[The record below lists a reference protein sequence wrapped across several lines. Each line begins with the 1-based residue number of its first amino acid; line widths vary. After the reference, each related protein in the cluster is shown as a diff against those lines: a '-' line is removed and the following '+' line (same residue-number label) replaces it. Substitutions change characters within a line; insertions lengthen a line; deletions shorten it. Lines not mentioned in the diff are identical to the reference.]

1 MKKLISTT
9 LFTILFSAIAFS
21 QNITEFEN
29 VTNLITEDFTNA
41 ETAFPILTSVDNYFI
56 IDNGDYL
63 LSRNNTE
70 SEYAIIVSATQ
81 QVSDFVLKTA
91 IKLGPSSNKK
101 ASCGIIIKSQTT
113 GSGALIFEINRKG
126 EYRIKELLV
135 TNTYKYLSGKT
146 SNDGW
151 VRNKIIKKQDEFNSI
166 KILNKENILVKSK
179 AEKIKRLKKIYI
191 PISFWIE
198 NKYKKKGETLI
209 LGFSGGQGSGKT
221 TVTGI
226 LKIILKKFF
235 KRRIHVS
242 SIDDFYKTLEDR
254 NKISNKIHPLLKTR
268 GVPGTHD
275 INLVKNFFNIIRKK
289 KFKKIKLPK
298 FEKAMDNRL
307 EKKYWFNIKQKPEIV
322 ILEGWC
328 VGAKPQSNSL
338 IKRPINILEKYED
351 KDLKWRK
358 YANKKLKQE
367 YNKEVQSTPGRALN
381 QELFKYLCPFNVW
394 ANSRLYGQI
403 FSQISGQV
411 NTQNREIKTLEM
423 RLTAA

>member
-1 MKKLISTT
+1 MRLVNECFDSVKK
-9 LFTILFSAIAFS
+9 
-21 QNITEFEN
+21 
-29 VTNLITEDFTNA
+29 D
-41 ETAFPILTSVDNYFI
+41 YFK
-56 IDNGDYL
+56 
-63 LSRNNTE
+63 
-70 SEYAIIVSATQ
+70 
-81 QVSDFVLKTA
+81 F
-91 IKLGPSSNKK
+91 
-101 ASCGIIIKSQTT
+101 
-113 GSGALIFEINRKG
+113 
-126 EYRIKELLV
+126 
-135 TNTYKYLSGKT
+135 
-146 SNDGW
+146 
-151 VRNKIIKKQDEFNSI
+151 
-166 KILNKENILVKSK
+166 LNKEKISGKSK
-179 AEKIKRLKKIYI
+179 AEKIKNLKKIYI

-198 NKYKKKGETLI
+198 NKYKKKGGTLI

-289 KFKKIKLPK
+289 KFKKIKIPK

-328 VGAKPQSNSL
+328 VGARPQSNSL

-358 YANKKLKQE
+358 YANEKLKKEYKKVFAMIDYFIFMKIPYFNMVFKWRLLQE
-367 YNKEVQSTPGRALN
+367 RKLKKMSHTKKKIMSYNKIKRFIMFYQRVTLQMLKDMPKIASIVLSLN
-381 QELFKYLCPFNVW
+381 DKHQINKIRFKN
-394 ANSRLYGQI
+394 
-403 FSQISGQV
+403 
-411 NTQNREIKTLEM
+411 
-423 RLTAA
+423 

>member
-1 MKKLISTT
+1 MRSVNEC
-9 LFTILFSAIAFS
+9 FD
-21 QNITEFEN
+21 N
-29 VTNLITEDFTNA
+29 VKED
-41 ETAFPILTSVDNYFI
+41 YFK
-56 IDNGDYL
+56 
-63 LSRNNTE
+63 
-70 SEYAIIVSATQ
+70 
-81 QVSDFVLKTA
+81 F
-91 IKLGPSSNKK
+91 
-101 ASCGIIIKSQTT
+101 
-113 GSGALIFEINRKG
+113 
-126 EYRIKELLV
+126 
-135 TNTYKYLSGKT
+135 
-146 SNDGW
+146 
-151 VRNKIIKKQDEFNSI
+151 
-166 KILNKENILVKSK
+166 LNKEKILGKSK
-179 AEKIKRLKKIYI
+179 AEKIKSLKKIYI

-242 SIDDFYKTLEDR
+242 SIDDFYKTLVDR

-328 VGAKPQSNSL
+328 VGARSQSNSL

-358 YANKKLKQE
+358 YVNEKLKKEYKKLFVMIDHLIFMKIPNFKVVFKWRLLQEKKLKKKSYSNKKIMS
-367 YNKEVQSTPGRALN
+367 YN
-381 QELFKYLCPFNVW
+381 
-394 ANSRLYGQI
+394 
-403 FSQISGQV
+403 
-411 NTQNREIKTLEM
+411 EIKRFIMFYQRITLQM
-423 RLTAA
+423 IKDLSKSAAVVMLSNKNHEIKKVLFRS